1 MADGDR
7 FVELPDD
14 AGDADAGAPAAAA
27 CSTSDRPAAALSS
40 PLADSEVNERRHD
53 HDGADSVSD
62 SGTDVWW
69 TPSELRDLLDRAT
82 RLKEDGNR
90 EFGQGRWEM
99 AIETYREGL
108 AELPS
113 TRAPDPPPSL
123 KGKEKAVEADT
134 DGGATSGHGVTEDE
148 RAELDECRELR
159 AMLSANVAACHLKLQ
174 RWKEAVSACDE
185 ALESRQ
191 DYVKALHRRATAN
204 EAIGSWSSLQSALDD
219 WNKLETLPEA
229 PPSLG
234 AQIKAAQR
242 RLPEQIKVQQ
252 EKEKEE
258 VLGKLKD
265 LGNMVL
271 GKFGFSTDNFK
282 LQEQPGGGYGL
293 SFQQ

>member
-185 ALESRQ
+185 
-191 DYVKALHRRATAN
+191 
-204 EAIGSWSSLQSALDD
+204 D